1 MTIKPGRAGYTIKRL
16 LGFAK
21 VFFRNWQGV
30 LGVVIIL
37 FFVVMALTAPLLTS
51 HDPMNDYSLSGEDA
65 APVWLKYMPTFLG
78 GNPGLTVNLETVNN
92 TAFSYGIEGW
102 NLVKDSPLIS
112 DLSWVQGFGQS
123 KNSMKIS
130 FDRSETGNSTVLSGT
145 SNATVY
151 YDFYYPFSGLA
162 PRFLT
167 SIDILLNGTSYLENQ
182 TQLQLNYTTGAWY
195 TVTTTTNVLYVPVNV
210 TLFLERLS
218 DGNTW
223 YLWPIP
229 PRPGLET
236 QSVNWT
242 SISAD
247 AYDGNLLLKKFP
259 TISSAEAMMLYIFKD
274 RPGYYRFGL
283 NLSFSDN
290 NTESSAFPVETTV
303 YFGSASFYF
312 YGSSYGLLG
321 TDQYGRDLWSQL
333 VYGSRISLYIGLLS
347 AAIGVGLGLIVGLA
361 AGFLGSAVDEVLM
374 RFTDLLLVIPFL
386 PLMMVL
392 VSIMGSRIENI
403 IIILGFLGW
412 MGFARVIRSQVL
424 SLKERPFIEAAKAV
438 GAGKTHIITRH
449 ILPNVMALVYV
460 TLASSVPGAITTE
473 AALAFLGF
481 RDPTLISWGGM
492 LNDAEFVG
500 GGQLSW
506 WWVVIPGLCIA
517 VLAMAFILL
526 GFALDD
532 ILNPRTRLRR

>member
-1 MTIKPGRAGYTIKRL
+1 MTAQTGKAGYTIKRL
-16 LGFAK
+16 MGFLK

-30 LGVVIIL
+30 LGVLIIL
-37 FFVVMALTAPLLTS
+37 FFVGMALGAPLLTKN
-51 HDPMNDYSLSGEDA
+51 DPVNGYALSSPDA
-65 APVWLKYMPTFLG
+65 APVWLKYLPTFLG
-78 GNPGLTVNLETVNN
+78 GVPSLTVNQQVVSNG
-92 TAFSYGIEGW
+92 AFSNGIGGW
-102 NLVKDSPLIS
+102 NLVKSSPLVS

-123 KNSMKIS
+123 HNSMEIS
-130 FDRSETGNSTVLSGT
+130 FDRSQTGNSTVLSGT
-145 SNATVY
+145 TNATVY
-151 YDFYYPFSGLA
+151 YDFYYPFSGFS

-167 SIDILLNGTSYLENQ
+167 YINFLLNGTSYLENLTISKQ
-182 TQLQLNYTTGAWY
+182 NSATGAWY
-195 TVTTTTNVLYVPVNV
+195 TVTTTENALYVPVEV
-210 TLFLERLS
+210 SLFFERLS
-218 DGNTW
+218 DGMKWTF
-223 YLWPIP
+223 WPITGT
-229 PRPGLET
+229 GLQPT
-236 QSVNWT
+236 TT
-242 SISAD
+242 SWVEASAD
-247 AYDGNLLLKKFP
+247 AFDSGFLQKVFP
-259 TISSAEAMMLYIFKD
+259 KASPDSVIQQIFTV

-283 NLSFSDN
+283 NLSFNDSN
-290 NTESSAFPVETTV
+290 PESSGIPVKTTLYV
-303 YFGSASFYF
+303 GAASFFF
-312 YGSSYGLLG
+312 YGGSYGLLG

-347 AAIGVGLGLIVGLA
+347 AAIGVSLGLIVGLA

-392 VSIMGSRIENI
+392 VSILGSRVENI

-449 ILPNVMALVYV
+449 VLPNVMALVYV
-460 TLASSVPGAITTE
+460 TLATSVPGAITTE

-492 LNDAEFVG
+492 LNDAELVG
-500 GGQLSW
+500 GGQLTW
-506 WWVVIPGLCIA
+506 WWVVIPGVCIA

-532 ILNPRTRLRR
+532 ILNPRVRLRR